1 MPGRIQIPENN
12 TLPSASGS
20 VIPVSVRYSG
30 IANVHELFGSTSK
43 RDTYMTKEVIVR
55 HFRGLKLVGLSFE
68 PESHNAYVLNKEE
81 VLVAGETDEEV
92 KTSNHYEAIAKLN
105 ELILYGHDSLPSS
118 NDKWLLANEWV
129 ILSKIIH
136 SP

>member
-12 TLPSASGS
+12 TLPLTSGS
-20 VIPVSVRYSG
+20 IIPASVRHSG
-30 IANVHELFGSTSK
+30 EANVHELFGSTSK
-43 RDTYMTKEVIVR
+43 RETYMTKEVNVT
-55 HFRGLKLVGLSFE
+55 HFRGLKFVGQSVK
-68 PESHNAYVLNKEE
+68 PENHNVYVLNKEE

-92 KTSNHYEAIAKLN
+92 TTSNHYEAIAKLN

-129 ILSKIIH
+129 IISRIIH